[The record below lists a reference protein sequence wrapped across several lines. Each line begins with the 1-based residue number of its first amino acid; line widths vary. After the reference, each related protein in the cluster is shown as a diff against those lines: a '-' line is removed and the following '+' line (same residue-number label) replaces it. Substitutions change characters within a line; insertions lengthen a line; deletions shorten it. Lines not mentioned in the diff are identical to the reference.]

1 MFRRLMHVYQVLLQF
16 THVVAYLLT
25 SHFGK
30 RQEQAFNYLS
40 SPWILN
46 VL

>member
-1 MFRRLMHVYQVLLQF
+1 MFRRLMQEYQVLLQF
-16 THVVAYLLT
+16 IHVVAYLLT

-30 RQEQAFNYLS
+30 RQKQAFSYFS